1 MNRKY
6 LKIAEAAL
14 YAASF
19 ACLTAMA
26 AHIFGIVYFAHGE
39 KIAAGFSA
47 VIFGYSASAVRA
59 SVTAGNKRRKL
70 IKDTLI
76 CIFVFYIMVLV
87 DFTLIDDSLGRNIF
101 NIYNWS
107 REAFDNYLKNNIN
120 LIPFAT
126 VRLFINAIKNDALP
140 VSAVLENLLGNLAAF
155 MPLPFFLV
163 LLFKYFSKW
172 HRVFIAVLLSVILVE
187 TLQFVFLTG
196 SSDIDDVILNTG
208 GAMLMYGILKIKAV
222 GKAVNRLTF
231 GLWEENNGQA

>member
-1 MNRKY
+1 MSHKY
-6 LKIAEAAL
+6 LKITETLL
-14 YAASF
+14 YLASF
-19 ACLTAMA
+19 ACLAAMA

-39 KIAAGFSA
+39 KIIAGFSA
-47 VIFGYSASAVRA
+47 VVCVYAASEARA
-59 SVTAGNKRRKL
+59 KGLQGNKRKAL
-70 IKDTLI
+70 IKNTLT

-107 REAFDNYLKNNIN
+107 KEAFDNYLRNNIN

-140 VSAVLENLLGNLAAF
+140 ISAVLENLLGNLVAF
-155 MPLPFFLV
+155 MPLPFFLTV
-163 LLFKYFSKW
+163 HFKYFSKW
-172 HRVFIAVLLSVILVE
+172 HRVFVAVLLSVILVE

-208 GAMLMYGILKIKAV
+208 GAMLMYGFLKTKTAGEI
-222 GKAVNRLTF
+222 VNRLTF